1 MAGAATKTAKVTFER
16 PDQWMDRARA
26 YRIEI
31 NGGVVG
37 ELRRDAP
44 LTVDLMP
51 GTYTMR
57 ARLDWCVSEPLEVRV
72 RAGQAVRYEVRNP
85 WSVAFALYSITL
97 GAQRYLTIT
106 PVARDA

>member
-1 MAGAATKTAKVTFER
+1 
-16 PDQWMDRARA
+16 MDRFRA

-44 LTVDLMP
+44 LTLELMP
-51 GTYTMR
+51 GTYTVR

-72 RAGQAVRYEVRNP
+72 RAGQTVRYEVCNP
-85 WSVAFALYSITL
+85 WSAAFALYSVTL
-97 GAQRYLTIT
+97 GAQRYLKIT
-106 PVARDA
+106 AMAQDA